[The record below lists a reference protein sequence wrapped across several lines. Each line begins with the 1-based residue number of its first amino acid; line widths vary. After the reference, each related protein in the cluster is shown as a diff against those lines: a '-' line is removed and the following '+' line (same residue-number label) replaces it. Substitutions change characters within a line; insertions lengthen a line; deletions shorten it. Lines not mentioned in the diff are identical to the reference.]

1 MTERSVTYRSHLP
14 VSAAEAL
21 AWHGREGAFERLS
34 PPWAKVRV
42 IESRGTMHPGD
53 TKRVTIKFGPLTTE
67 WEITHEALPD
77 GLGFL
82 DRQVS
87 GPFAAWTHE
96 HRFADDP
103 AGGSW
108 LEDRITYELPLRPAG
123 NIASGKVEAELNR
136 TFAYRHQV
144 TRHDLAAHARHAEQ
158 SPRRIA
164 ITGATGL
171 VGRRLVPFLR
181 AGGHTVHR
189 LVRTATGR
197 PDEIVW
203 EPNRGQLDQAA
214 LEGFDAVIHLA
225 GVSIAGGR
233 WSDARKQAILESRVK
248 GTALLADALTR
259 LKRPP
264 AVLVS
269 TSAVGYYGNRGDEIL
284 TEASATG
291 DGFLAGVCREWEA
304 SASPASRAG
313 IRVVHPRLGVVLA
326 GEGGLLAQLARPFRL
341 GLGGKIGD
349 GRHYLSWIAIDDL
362 LAVLLEGVMN
372 DALEGPVNAV
382 APESITNATFTESLG
397 RALHRPTVMPLPA
410 FAARLAFGEM
420 ADELLLVSQRT
431 QPARLETIDFAFT
444 YPTID
449 AALRHELDPEPLPGD
464 D

>member
-1 MTERSVTYRSHLP
+1 MPERTLVYRSHF
-14 VSAAEAL
+14 SATAAEVL

-34 PPWAKVRV
+34 PPWAKVQV
-42 IESRGTMHPGD
+42 LESRGTMHPGD
-53 TKRVTIKFGPLTTE
+53 SKRVKIAFGPLTTE
-67 WEITHEALPD
+67 WQITHEALPD
-77 GLGFL
+77 GIGFR
-82 DRQVS
+82 DRQLS

-96 HRFADDP
+96 HRFEDDP

-108 LEDRITYELPLRPAG
+108 LEDRITYELPLKAAG
-123 NIASGKVEAELNR
+123 NIAQGRVEAELNR

-233 WSDARKQAILESRVK
+233 WSDTRKQAILESRVK

-291 DGFLAGVCREWEA
+291 DGFLASVCREWEA

-362 LAVLLEGVMN
+362 LAVLLEAVMN
-372 DALEGPVNAV
+372 ESLEGPVNTV
-382 APESITNATFTESLG
+382 APESVTNAAFTKSLAS
-397 RALHRPTVMPLPA
+397 ALHRPAIVPLPKV
-410 FAARLAFGEM
+410 AARLAFGEM
-420 ADELLLVSQRT
+420 GDELLLVSQRA
-431 QPARLETIDFAFT
+431 QPARLDAIGFPFT

-449 AALRHELDPEPLPGD
+449 AALRHELDPEPLPAD
-464 D
+464 N